1 MIVWLQEEP
10 YMMEKRPEN
19 GENLQGNDKYMG
31 YCKDLADKIAEKL
44 GITCKTWMT
53 WRKYSMYLI
62 QMNIDCTIIN
72 VDQFLGVY
80 VRLQLLDIIGFLV

>member
-1 MIVWLQEEP
+1 
-10 YMMEKRPEN
+10 
-19 GENLQGNDKYMG
+19 
-31 YCKDLADKIAEKL
+31 
-44 GITCKTWMT
+44 
-53 WRKYSMYLI
+53 MYLI